1 MSDCFS
7 EKSTYRCSSI
17 SNSSNNNNSS
27 MITDCENQTSLE
39 ASTSLD
45 EVTPISTTI
54 SDMSTLSTRRP
65 PELKNAIVGHSP
77 EYSTHID
84 ETLLNGHYYKRLSLA
99 ESEKIN
105 SVVICD
111 WDDTY
116 LLSTYLSKLHPTI
129 GTLNLPKDLWY
140 NEAWDK
146 LEKQLCDTTSKLKQ
160 KYPFFI
166 VTNAETE
173 WVKRTCQKF
182 YPRLWNIL
190 DEDDTI
196 EIHSARSQYETQY
209 PNDPGQW
216 KQATLRDITTTFEEN
231 PCILNE
237 FFAIGDAPH
246 DRIAIQTVAK
256 EKKWNFKNVK
266 FALQPN
272 VRTLTAQWQLL
283 DYTLPCILWSK
294 GNMDLSMTVQTIP

>member
-1 MSDCFS
+1 M
-7 EKSTYRCSSI
+7 
-17 SNSSNNNNSS
+17 
-27 MITDCENQTSLE
+27 
-39 ASTSLD
+39 
-45 EVTPISTTI
+45 
-54 SDMSTLSTRRP
+54 
-65 PELKNAIVGHSP
+65 
-77 EYSTHID
+77 
-84 ETLLNGHYYKRLSLA
+84 A

-129 GTLNLPKDLWY
+129 STLNLPQELWY
-140 NEAWDK
+140 TEAWDK

-173 WVKRTCQKF
+173 WVKKTCAKF

-190 DEDDTI
+190 DNDDNI
-196 EIHSARSQYETQY
+196 EIHSARSQYESQY
-209 PNDPGQW
+209 PNDPGKW
-216 KQATLRDITTTFEEN
+216 KQATLRDIVTTFEDESMEDFF
-231 PCILNE
+231 PDMSFPEESLRLNE

-246 DRIAIQTVAK
+246 DRVAIQTVAK
-256 EKKWNFKNVK
+256 EKNWNFKNVK

-272 VRTLTAQWQLL
+272 MRTLTAQWQLL
-283 DYTLPCILWSK
+283 DYTLPFILWSK
-294 GNMDLSMTVQTIP
+294 GNMDLNMTVQVV